1 MSYKLN
7 YSPAFLENLYQIGDY
22 IETQFHDPAAA
33 DRIICGS
40 MAHAILL

>member
-1 MSYKLN
+1 MEYKLHF
-7 YSPAFLENLYQIGDY
+7 SPSFSEDLYQIGDY
-22 IETQFHDPAAA
+22 IKTQFHDPAAA